1 MADYQYVIDTGVIV
15 PDTSTTQAQVEAEF
29 RAAFGANLVVT
40 PNTPQGVLIAAEV
53 TARQAVARNNA
64 ALANQINPD
73 LAAGVFLDALW
84 RLTGGA
90 RRVASKSVLRA
101 VALTGQ
107 PGTLVPAGSRAKTLA
122 GDVFASASDVTLG
135 AGGTAAVDFIAQEF
149 GPVPATPGALNVVVS
164 AVLGWESVANV
175 TGAELGQ
182 AAETDA
188 SARRRRRATLA
199 LQGVSLPEAI
209 TSGLYDTPGVRSL
222 KFREN
227 VTAAAAVI
235 DGINLA
241 ANSVYACVDGGTD
254 LAVAT
259 TLLSRKSL
267 GAQWTGGTTV
277 NVVEPVSGQSY
288 AVKFDRPT
296 VVPILVRA
304 TVRNVSAIG
313 DPVDLTRAA
322 LLAYA
327 QGLMDGEA
335 GFTVGAPV
343 SPFEL
348 AGAVNRQ
355 QPGLYVQKLE
365 VTLASAVVYAVAEI
379 AIAINQIASLGDA
392 SITVLVV

>member
-1 MADYQYVIDTGVIV
+1 MADYQYVTDTGVIV

-73 LAAGVFLDALW
+73 QAAGVFLDALW

-90 RRVASKSVLRA
+90 RRVASQSVLRA

-107 PGTLVPAGSRAKTLA
+107 PGTLVPAGSLAKTAA
-122 GDVFASASDVTLG
+122 GDVFASVSAVTLG
-135 AGGTAAVDFIAQEF
+135 PGGTAAVDFVAQAF
-149 GPVPATPGALNVVVS
+149 GPVPATVGALNIVVS
-164 AVLGWESVANV
+164 AVLGWESVANG
-175 TGAELGQ
+175 TGAELGL

-188 SARRRRRATLA
+188 AARRRRRATLA

-235 DGINLA
+235 DGVNLV
-241 ANSVYACVDGGTD
+241 ANSIYVCVDGGTD

-259 TLLSRKSL
+259 TLLGTRSL
-267 GAQWTGGTTV
+267 GAQWNGGTTV
-277 NVVEPVSGQSY
+277 NVVEPASGQSY

-296 VVPILVRA
+296 PVPILVRA

-322 LLAYA
+322 ILAYV

-365 VTLASAVVYAVAEI
+365 VTLASVVNYQVAEI
-379 AIAINQIASLGDA
+379 LIAINQIASLADG